1 MRAGGL
7 GQRAPGADVVLI
19 PQEKEQRED
28 PNFYQRATTGGS
40 SMPSVSG
47 AILPSLILTAF
58 SINSFIEAF
67 KRALRRTM
75 GFRGNHPTSP
85 RRPNLGQA
93 GASWLAGSSS

>member
-1 MRAGGL
+1 
-7 GQRAPGADVVLI
+7 
-19 PQEKEQRED
+19 
-28 PNFYQRATTGGS
+28 
-40 SMPSVSG
+40 
-47 AILPSLILTAF
+47 LPSLILTAF